1 MAPDGES
8 LSRLETSWFVLSSLI
23 VFYFA
28 YLVIFYN
35 YLLSVIKGEWEI
47 KGKAISND
55 EDDDEGRKGRGGRR
69 RKQRRRKERR
79 RSASRGARFWKEG
92 IRKRLRDGD
101 RLEKGNEEN
110 QGIGEKEK

>member
-1 MAPDGES
+1 MAPDES
-8 LSRLETSWFVLSSLI
+8 LSRLETSWFVLSFLI
-23 VFYFA
+23 VFYFT

-79 RSASRGARFWKEG
+79 RSASRGARFRKEG

-110 QGIGEKEK
+110 QGSAKKEK